1 MSQRM
6 IPLDKVQY
14 EIGTI
19 DLGPKLEQLL
29 QSFSAWML
37 DYVDTGVFHRHHGFD
52 EDISEE
58 LITLWNFLYENNIGI
73 RPSGVEFYVYEND
86 SGTTEESEQSNCS
99 EVVGQK

>member
-6 IPLDKVQY
+6 IPLDKVQS

-52 EDISEE
+52 DYISEE

-73 RPSGVEFYVYEND
+73 RLSGAEFYVYEKD
-86 SGTTEESEQSNCS
+86 SDTTEGSQQNN
-99 EVVGQK
+99 